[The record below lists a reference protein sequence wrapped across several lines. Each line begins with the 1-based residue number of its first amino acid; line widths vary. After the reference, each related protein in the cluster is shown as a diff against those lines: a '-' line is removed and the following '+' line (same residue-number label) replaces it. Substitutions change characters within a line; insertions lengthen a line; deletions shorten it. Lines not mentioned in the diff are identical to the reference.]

1 MYIAKN
7 KKKFFMQC
15 LIYALIV
22 YAIVICSFIMWA
34 IYGNQIEKAYLQEG
48 VYVYY
53 SGKPIFNPFCIF
65 EYLTT
70 INSLIIAT
78 FILLLGCGILVNN
91 EKFKKI
97 ILNVHIWSYVT
108 TIFTFMFI
116 AVIVFDL
123 ITAFE
128 AYRELYPFF
137 GISFISITMWTSRS
151 FLHHFLYF
159 YYLLL
164 YKGFRPSKDERKMF
178 LPYIVMVSFYV
189 IWYVM
194 INIVGKFALKPYEWY
209 PYILIMPEG
218 FFEFAH
224 LSSSPFLYVI
234 YYCGLIG
241 VEVAM
246 CFTFYFVKK
255 FLNKKIAYSEK

>member
-1 MYIAKN
+1 MYITKN
-7 KKKFFMQC
+7 KKKFFIKC

-22 YAIVICSFIMWA
+22 YTIVICSFIMWA
-34 IYGNQIEKAYLQEG
+34 VYGKQIEEAYLEEG
-48 VYVYY
+48 VLVYY

-78 FILLLGCGILVNN
+78 AVLFLGIGILINN
-91 EKFKKI
+91 EKIKKI
-97 ILNVHIWSYVT
+97 ILNVHIWTYVT

-123 ITAFE
+123 ITSFE

-137 GISFISITMWTSRS
+137 GLSFISITMWTSRS
-151 FLHHFLYF
+151 VLHHFLYF

-164 YKGFRPSKDERKMF
+164 YKGFRPLKDKRKVYF
-178 LPYIVMVSFYV
+178 PYIIMVSFYV
-189 IWYVM
+189 LWYVI
-194 INIVGKFALKPYEWY
+194 INIVGKFCLQPYEWY
-209 PYILIMPEG
+209 PYILIMPKG
-218 FFEFAH
+218 FFAFAH
-224 LSSSPFLYVI
+224 LPSSPLLYVV
-234 YYCGLIG
+234 YYIGLVS

-246 CFTFYFVKK
+246 CFTYYFVKK
-255 FLNKKIAYSEK
+255 FLNKKIAM

>member
-1 MYIAKN
+1 MYITKN
-7 KKKFFMQC
+7 KKKFFVEC

-34 IYGNQIEKAYLQEG
+34 VYGDQIEAAYVKEG
-48 VYVYY
+48 VNVYY

-78 FILLLGCGILVNN
+78 SILLLGIGALVNSD
-91 EKFKKI
+91 KFKKR
-97 ILNVHIWSYVT
+97 ILNIHIWTYVT

-164 YKGFRPSKDERKMF
+164 FKGFRPIKEEKKAYY
-178 LPYIVMVSFYV
+178 PYIIMVSFYV
-189 IWYVM
+189 LWYVM
-194 INIVGKFALKPYEWY
+194 INIIGKFCLQPYEWY
-209 PYILIMPEG
+209 PYILIMPKG

-224 LSSSPFLYVI
+224 LTPSLFLYIV
-234 YYCGLIG
+234 YYIGLIS

-255 FLNKKIAYSEK
+255 FLNKKVAC